1 MIASK
6 PGSGT
11 GSRFRTLN
19 PDRAVCALL
28 KAVNDKSDTDKPVN
42 STFGS
47 AAYGG
52 ERWSPRQAS
61 HAQENGH
68 VWHSCGID
76 SEWRRLEAV
85 LLHCPGEELHAS
97 LDNPEAVQMLESV
110 DLGRARDEH
119 QAMVEAYRAQQ
130 VQVHFV
136 EPEQP
141 CQPNLM
147 FCADLF
153 VMTLQGAILARPAS
167 TVRAGE
173 ERQVARR
180 LAELGIPLLKTLTGN
195 AVFEGADL
203 MWIDAGT
210 AIVGRGLRTNDAAI
224 AQLANLF
231 AELGVELV
239 AVDSPFGIM
248 HFMGLLRIVDRDLAI
263 CWPRRTPY
271 RCVRLLEERGY
282 RVAFPPFAD
291 DADSYRGINFVTLGP
306 RRILMV
312 DGLPELRGWYEKLGI
327 ECLPTPTDELT
338 RAAGNV
344 GCLTG
349 VLQRETGD

>member
-1 MIASK
+1 MAS
-6 PGSGT
+6 
-11 GSRFRTLN
+11 
-19 PDRAVCALL
+19 D
-28 KAVNDKSDTDKPVN
+28 DKPT

-52 ERWSPRQAS
+52 DKWSPRIES
-61 HAQENGH
+61 HRGEIES
-68 VWHSCGID
+68 VWRGCGID
-76 SEWRRLEAV
+76 SEWRPLKSV

-97 LDNPEAVQMLESV
+97 RDDHEAVQMLAPL
-110 DLGRARDEH
+110 DLARARDEH
-119 QAMVEAYRAQQ
+119 QAMAEAFRAQN
-130 VQVHFV
+130 VEVH
-136 EPEQP
+136 EIDPQQP

-153 VMTLQGAILARPAS
+153 VMTPEGAILARPAS

-180 LAELGIPLLKTLTGN
+180 LADLGIPILKTLTGE

-203 MWIDAGT
+203 MWIDAQT

-224 AQLANLF
+224 VQLQSLLG
-231 AELGVELV
+231 EIGVELF

-248 HFMGLLRIVDRDLAI
+248 HFMSLLRIVDRDLAI
-263 CWPRRTPY
+263 CWPRRTPHA
-271 RCVRLLEERGY
+271 CVRQLQERGY
-282 RVAFPPFAD
+282 RVEFPPFAD
-291 DADSYRGINFVTLGP
+291 DPESYRGINFVTLGP

-312 DGLPELRGWYEKLGI
+312 GGLDTARGWFEDMGI
-327 ECLPTPTDELT
+327 ECLTTPTDELT
-338 RAAGNV
+338 LAAGNV

-349 VLQRETGD
+349 VLQRELAA